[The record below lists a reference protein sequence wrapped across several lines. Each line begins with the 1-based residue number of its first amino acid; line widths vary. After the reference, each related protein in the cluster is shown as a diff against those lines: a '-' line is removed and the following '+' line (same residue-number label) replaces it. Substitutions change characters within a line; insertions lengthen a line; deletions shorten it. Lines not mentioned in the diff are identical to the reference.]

1 MHQAGAV
8 RNAGNTSDREELTE
22 MRLDAQAVIARTI
35 EDVLPMK
42 AVRKVLEKIKLD
54 KPVYVF
60 AIGKA
65 AWEMADEAV
74 RFLGNRIVEGIV
86 VTKYG
91 HSRGKIPGV
100 RIMESGHPMPDENSV
115 AAAGEVLKLADR
127 VTGEEQVLLLLS
139 GGGSALVEMPA
150 PGLTLEEVKRATDLL
165 LKCGANIVEMN
176 TVRKHLSSIKGGKL
190 AERLLP
196 AKGYAIILSDVVG
209 NHPEMIASG
218 MTYVDDTDAADV
230 MDVIERYGLDLGENV
245 LRVLGKSSATLASN
259 IVNIVEGSVEEL
271 CHAAARHTAAAG
283 YTPYI
288 LSTGAKGEA
297 KELGKR
303 FARMA
308 WDCLEANPMN
318 LQFPCALIV
327 GGETVVRV
335 TGNGMGGRNQEIAL
349 QAAKDLKGRKKVVLF
364 SLASDGTDGPT
375 DAAGGIV
382 DGTTA
387 QKMEALGMDVDEYL
401 QDNDAYHALEKVDCL
416 LMTGPTGTNV
426 NDVTVMLIREQPH
439 KETVAAIP
447 EAKRIVHDPDV

>member
-1 MHQAGAV
+1 MHQAGV
-8 RNAGNTSDREELTE
+8 AGRAGDDCDREKLTE
-22 MRLDAQAVIARTI
+22 MRRDAQEVIARTI

-42 AVRKVLEKIKLD
+42 AVRKVLQKIRLD
-54 KPVYVF
+54 KPVYVI

-65 AWEMADEAV
+65 AWGMADEAA
-74 RFLGNRIVEGIV
+74 RFLKDRIVEGIV

-91 HSRGKIPGV
+91 HSKGEIPGF
-100 RIMESGHPMPDENSV
+100 RIMESGHPIPDENSV
-115 AAAGEVLKLADR
+115 KAAGKVLELADR
-127 VTGEEQVLLLLS
+127 VGCEEQVLLLLS

-150 PGLTLEEVKRATDLL
+150 PGLTLQEVKHATELL
-165 LKCGANIVEMN
+165 LKCGANIVEVN

-190 AERLLP
+190 AERLMP
-196 AKGYAIILSDVVG
+196 AEGYAIILSDVVG

-218 MTYVDDTDAADV
+218 MTYVDDTNAADV
-230 MDVIERYGLDLGENV
+230 LDVIERYRLDLGENV
-245 LRVLGKSSATLASN
+245 IRVLEKSSATPAAN
-259 IVNIVEGSVEEL
+259 IVNIVEGNVEEL
-271 CHAAARHTAAAG
+271 CNAAALHAAAAG

-288 LSTGAKGEA
+288 LSTSAKGEA
-297 KELGKR
+297 KELGKH

-318 LQFPCALIV
+318 LRFPCALIV

-335 TGNGMGGRNQEIAL
+335 TGNGVGGRNQEIAL
-349 QAAKDLKGRKKVVLF
+349 QAAKDLRGRRNVVLF

-387 QKMEALGMDVDEYL
+387 QEMEAMGMDVDEYL
-401 QDNDAYHALEKVDCL
+401 RDNDAYHALEKAGGL

-426 NDVTVMLIREQPH
+426 NDVTVMLIRE
-439 KETVAAIP
+439 
-447 EAKRIVHDPDV
+447 

>member
-8 RNAGNTSDREELTE
+8 IGAGDDGDREELTE
-22 MRLDAQAVIARTI
+22 MRLEARAVIACTI
-35 EDVLPMK
+35 QDVLPMK
-42 AVRKVLEKIKLD
+42 AVRKALKKISLD
-54 KPVYVF
+54 KPVYVI

-65 AWEMADEAV
+65 AWEMADETAKV
-74 RFLGNRIVEGIV
+74 LKDRILAGIV

-91 HSRGKIPGV
+91 HSRGEIPGF
-100 RIMESGHPMPDENSV
+100 RIMESGHPIPDGNSV
-115 AAAGEVLKLADR
+115 AAAEEVLKLADR
-127 VTGEEQVLLLLS
+127 ATCEEQVLLLLS

-150 PGLTLEEVKRATDLL
+150 PGLTLQDVKHTTELL
-165 LKCGANIVEMN
+165 LKCGADIVEIN

-196 AKGYAIILSDVVG
+196 AQGYAIILSDVVG
-209 NHPEMIASG
+209 DHPEMIASG

-230 MDVIERYGLDLGENV
+230 MGVIERYGLDLGENV
-245 LRVLGKSSATLASN
+245 IRALKKSTATLAAN
-259 IVNIVEGSVEEL
+259 IVNIVEGNVEEL
-271 CHAAARHTAAAG
+271 CHAAARHAAAAG

-288 LSTGAKGEA
+288 LSAGVTGEA
-297 KELGKR
+297 RKLGKW

-308 WDCLEANPMN
+308 WDCLEENPLN
-318 LQFPCALIV
+318 LQYPCALIA

-349 QAAKDLKGRKKVVLF
+349 QAAKDLRGRRKVVLF

-387 QKMEALGMDVDEYL
+387 QQMEALGIDPEEYL
-401 QDNDAYHALEKVDCL
+401 RHNDAYHALEKVGGL

-426 NDVTVMLIREQPH
+426 NDVTVMLIRE
-439 KETVAAIP
+439 
-447 EAKRIVHDPDV
+447 

>member
-1 MHQAGAV
+1 MYQAGAV
-8 RNAGNTSDREELTE
+8 RRAGNTCEKEELTE

-42 AVRKVLEKIKLD
+42 AVRKVLQKIRLD
-54 KPVYVF
+54 KPVYVI

-74 RFLGNRIVEGIV
+74 KFLGDRLVEGIV

-139 GGGSALVEMPA
+139 GGGSALVEMPMQ
-150 PGLTLEEVKRATDLL
+150 GLTLQEVKRVTDLL
-165 LKCGANIVEMN
+165 LKCGANIVEIN
-176 TVRKHLSSIKGGKL
+176 TVRKHLSAIKGGKL

-230 MDVIERYGLDLGENV
+230 MEVIERYGLDLGENV
-245 LRVLGKSSATLASN
+245 LQVLGRSSATLASN
-259 IVNIVEGSVEEL
+259 IVNIVEGNVEEL
-271 CHAAARHTAAAG
+271 CSAAALHTAAAG

-288 LSTGAKGEA
+288 LSTAAKGEA
-297 KELGKR
+297 RELGKR

-308 WDCLEANPMN
+308 WDCLEENPMN

-349 QAAKDLKGRKKVVLF
+349 QAAKDLRGRKNVVLF

-387 QKMEALGMDVDEYL
+387 QKMEALGMDVDKYL
-401 QDNDAYHALEKVDCL
+401 QDNDAYHALEKAGGL

-426 NDVTVMLIREQPH
+426 NDVTVMLIR
-439 KETVAAIP
+439 
-447 EAKRIVHDPDV
+447 R